1 VVGRR
6 RLGRLAAHQFF
17 RGAALMVG
25 WAMILSMAL
34 AAGAA
39 QAEPASLDDY
49 MKQPRHQP
57 DASVHYGPAPS
68 QVAELFLPK
77 AKGPHPVVVLLHGG
91 CFLKEFE
98 GFAQT
103 SALAADLAGR
113 GYAVWNVEYRKLG
126 EAGAGYPGTFQDVA
140 TAVDRLR
147 VEAPRYGLDLKRVVA
162 VGHSAGGHLALWAAS
177 RGKLSAASPLR
188 SPDPLPIGA
197 VISLAGIGD
206 LKGQGKAF
214 GLPCGD
220 DTLDRLLDT
229 AKRKEPFADTSPA
242 ELLPT
247 GTKVVMVHGVFDH
260 VMPPYIGRDYVLKVR
275 KAGDQAEVVTIPS
288 AGHFDL
294 VIATNPAWRQIT
306 GMIDREMAALTH

>member
-1 VVGRR
+1 MISWG
-6 RLGRLAAHQFF
+6 
-17 RGAALMVG
+17 MVLS
-25 WAMILSMAL
+25 MILAV
-34 AAGAA
+34 GAA

-49 MKQPRHQP
+49 MKQARRQP
-57 DASVHYGPAPS
+57 DATVHYGPAPS

-77 AKGPHPVVVLLHGG
+77 DKGPHPVVVLLHGG
-91 CFLKEFE
+91 CFLKELE
-98 GFAQT
+98 GFPQT
-103 SALAADLAGR
+103 SGLAADLAGR

-126 EAGAGYPGTFQDVA
+126 EPGAGYPGTFQDVA

-147 VEAPRYGLDLKRVVA
+147 AEAPGYGLDLRRVVA

-177 RGKLSAASPLR
+177 RGKLPAASPLHVA
-188 SPDPLPIGA
+188 DPLPIGA

-220 DTLDRLLDT
+220 DTLARLVDT
-229 AKRKEPFADTSPA
+229 AGRKFPYADTSPA

-247 GTKVVMVHGVFDH
+247 GAKVVMVHGVYDS
-260 VMPPYIGRDYVLKVR
+260 VMPPYTGRAYALQVR
-275 KAGDQAEVVTIPS
+275 KAGDRAEVVVVPD

-294 VIATNPAWRQIT
+294 VIPTTPAWKEIV
-306 GMIDREMAALTH
+306 GIIDHEMAGLTH